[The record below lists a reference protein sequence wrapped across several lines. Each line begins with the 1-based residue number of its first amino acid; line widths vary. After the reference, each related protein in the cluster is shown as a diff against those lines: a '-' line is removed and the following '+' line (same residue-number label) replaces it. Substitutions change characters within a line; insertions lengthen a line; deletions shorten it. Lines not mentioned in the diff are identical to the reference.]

1 MCIQTRDRIEPRG
14 LAPLRSAPSPTLPP
28 FPFLFLSSQQR
39 NQPKSPSLGDTPNN
53 QSARPPTASPHSTMD
68 ALTLYVPPVLIPLVD
83 ALRTQTQ
90 LLGISLLSLGAAY
103 LGYIFVL
110 KGRKEAAV
118 AFNVPLPAEVR
129 ANWPGRSWED
139 AQGEERV
146 VLEGQVRGV
155 SFLSNL
161 PSYELCAVYY
171 RHETDYF

>member
-1 MCIQTRDRIEPRG
+1 
-14 LAPLRSAPSPTLPP
+14 
-28 FPFLFLSSQQR
+28 
-39 NQPKSPSLGDTPNN
+39 
-53 QSARPPTASPHSTMD
+53 MD
-68 ALTLYVPPVLIPLVD
+68 ALTPYVPPVLIPLID

-129 ANWPGRSWED
+129 VNWPGRSWED

-155 SFLSNL
+155 SFLFYL
-161 PSYELCAVYY
+161 PSYELCTVYY
-171 RHETDYF
+171 HHETDYF